1 MADREQRVGLR
12 FQMETSGYLTE
23 SKNTYLLWAF
33 GISVILIYD
42 SLPILSTVLTL
53 GLPIEK
59 RPDDSILLT
68 EFILIGMLLKDYSLP
83 KSSSSYS
90 SPLKAS
96 VKIGWL
102 EFLEG

>member
-1 MADREQRVGLR
+1 
-12 FQMETSGYLTE
+12 MEASGYLTE
-23 SKNTYLLWAF
+23 SAYIYLLWAL
-33 GISVILIYD
+33 GISVIFISDYF
-42 SLPILSTVLTL
+42 PILSTVFTL

-68 EFILIGMLLKDYSLP
+68 EFIFIGMLLNDYYLP

-96 VKIGWL
+96 EKIGWL
-102 EFLEG
+102 EFLDG